1 MAIICFN
8 CNEELE
14 NHDSQ
19 KMIVCL
25 TTLSKKVES
34 IQKNLDVQQTLL
46 RVPNEDEALEHFT
59 KTKTGE
65 PSRMGSN

>member
-1 MAIICFN
+1 MTIDCFN
-8 CNEELE
+8 CKKELE

-19 KMIVCL
+19 QMIVCL
-25 TTLSKKVES
+25 TTLSKKMEFM
-34 IQKNLDVQQTLL
+34 QKTLKEQQTLL
-46 RVPNEDEALEHFT
+46 RVPNDDEALEHFT

>member
-1 MAIICFN
+1 MVSTCFN
-8 CNEELE
+8 CKKDVA

-19 KMIVCL
+19 KMIDCL
-25 TTLSKKVES
+25 TALSEKLES
-34 IQKNLDVQQTLL
+34 MEPVLQVLND
-46 RVPNEDEALEHFT
+46 EEALDHFT

>member
-1 MAIICFN
+1 MATICFN

-25 TTLSKKVES
+25 TALSKKMES
-34 IQKNLDVQQTLL
+34 LQKNLDVQQTLL
-46 RVPNEDEALEHFT
+46 RVLNDDEALEHFT
-59 KTKTGE
+59 KTKSGE

>member
-1 MAIICFN
+1 MTNNCFN

-19 KMIVCL
+19 KMTVCL
-25 TTLSKKVES
+25 TSLSIKMES
-34 IQKNLDVQQTLL
+34 IQKNLEAQQTLL
-46 RVPNEDEALEHFT
+46 RVPNDDEALDHFT

>member
-1 MAIICFN
+1 MAINCFN
-8 CNEELE
+8 CNDDLE

-19 KMIVCL
+19 KTIICL
-25 TTLSKKVES
+25 TALSKKMES
-34 IQKNLDVQQTLL
+34 IQKNLEDQQTLL
-46 RVPNEDEALEHFT
+46 RVPNDDEALEHFT

>member
-1 MAIICFN
+1 MTNNCFN

-25 TTLSKKVES
+25 TALSIKMES
-34 IQKNLDVQQTLL
+34 IQKNLEAQQTLL
-46 RVPNEDEALEHFT
+46 RVPNDDEALEHFA

>member
-1 MAIICFN
+1 MANKCFN
-8 CNEELE
+8 CNEDIE

-19 KMIVCL
+19 KVLVCL
-25 TTLSKKVES
+25 TALSTKMES
-34 IQKNLDVQQTLL
+34 IQKNLEAQQILL
-46 RVPNEDEALEHFT
+46 RVPNDDEALEHFA

>member
-1 MAIICFN
+1 MASICFS
-8 CNEELE
+8 CKEDITAD
-14 NHDSQ
+14 DSQ

-25 TTLSKKVES
+25 TALSGKVES
-34 IQKNLDVQQTLL
+34 LQKNLEVQKSVLQ
-46 RVPNEDEALEHFT
+46 VPDDAEALDHFT